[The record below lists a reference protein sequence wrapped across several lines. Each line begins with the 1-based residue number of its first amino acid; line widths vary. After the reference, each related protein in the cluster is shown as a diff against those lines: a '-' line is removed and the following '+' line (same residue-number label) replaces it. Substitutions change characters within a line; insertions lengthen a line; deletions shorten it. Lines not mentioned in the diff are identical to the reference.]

1 VIIGLQGGR
10 SAEINLGAMLAKRCA
25 LIATTL
31 RGRPADE
38 KATIVA
44 AVREH
49 VWPLIEAGRVKP
61 VVHSTHPLARA
72 ADAHREMEAST
83 HIGKILLTV

>member
-1 VIIGLQGGR
+1 
-10 SAEINLGAMLAKRCA
+10 MLAKRCA

-31 RGRPADE
+31 RARPADE

-49 VWPLIEAGRVKP
+49 VWPLVESGRVRP
-61 VVHSTHPLARA
+61 VVHSTYPLARA
-72 ADAHREMEAST
+72 AEAHREMEAST
-83 HIGKILLTV
+83 HIGKILLTL

>member
-1 VIIGLQGGR
+1 
-10 SAEINLGAMLAKRCA
+10 EINLGAMLAKRCA

-31 RGRPADE
+31 RARPPAE

-49 VWPLIEAGRVKP
+49 VWPLIESGRVRP
-61 VVHSTHPLARA
+61 VVHLRYPLARA
-72 ADAHREMEAST
+72 ADAHREMESSR
-83 HIGKILLTV
+83 HIGKILLTL